1 MNTSSG
7 MPNPW
12 DTLSRLFAGE
22 TTADGIPQGAA
33 DNILLAWPP
42 ILHAVDMVFDRT
54 KRLAFLD
61 FGCGSG
67 DFCRKLADLGHSVT
81 GSDPAVKM
89 RQAAARRVPDSVQLV
104 APGEL
109 FARSKL
115 FDVISAIMVFPFIER
130 IEETVAQLLAL
141 MKPSSLLVFAV
152 FNPPFVTN
160 LLAQGMLFHSF
171 DTTAHPAR
179 GVMELVKGIPVPV
192 YIRSADEYIALL
204 GRRGKEICRLRPPF
218 TPGFLEK
225 YPAPFSTKD
234 SEFLIQGFVKEK
246 QG

>member
-1 MNTSSG
+1 

-22 TTADGIPQGAA
+22 TTENGIPQGAA

-42 ILHAVDMVFDRT
+42 ILQTVEMVFGRAECL
-54 KRLAFLD
+54 KILD

-67 DFCRKLADLGHSVT
+67 DFCRKLADLGHSVV
-81 GSDPAVKM
+81 GCDPTVKM

-104 APGEL
+104 SPEKL
-109 FARSKL
+109 FAQSKA
-115 FDVISAIMVFPFIER
+115 FDVITAIMVFPFIKG
-130 IEETVAQLLAL
+130 IAETLEQLLAL
-141 MKPSSLLVFAV
+141 LKPSGLLVFAV
-152 FNPPFVTN
+152 FNPQFVTN

-192 YIRSADEYIALL
+192 YIRSADEYTALL
-204 GRRGKEICRLRPPF
+204 GRQCKEVCRLRPPF
-218 TPGFLEK
+218 TPGFLKK
-225 YPAPFSTKD
+225 YPAPFSTQD